1 MIRRIATVLLAV
13 GLGLTLVACG
23 DDGGGEDVQT
33 AGSDSDDDLS
43 TGTTPTTIAG
53 SATPIS
59 VGEAMTMPEG
69 SRVTIQA
76 FVLEP
81 DEGATTL
88 CEVLGESYPPI
99 CGGQMMTVDGLD
111 IDSLPG
117 VQSTS
122 GGDLVAPVTWT
133 EGQVAVTG
141 VLTAGRLVVSS

>member
-1 MIRRIATVLLAV
+1 MHRRLGVVLLVV

-23 DDGGGEDVQT
+23 DDGGDDVDT
-33 AGSDSDDDLS
+33 EATDGGDGIS

-53 SATPIS
+53 AMTPIS
-59 VGEAMTMPEG
+59 VGEALMQQEG

-76 FVLEP
+76 FALEP

-88 CEVLGESYPPI
+88 CEVLGESFPPT
-99 CGGQMMTVDGLD
+99 CGGQMITVDGLD

-133 EGQVAVTG
+133 EGQVTVSGT
-141 VLTAGRLVVSS
+141 LTAGRLVVDS

>member
-1 MIRRIATVLLAV
+1 MRTRRRIAGLLLAV
-13 GLGLTLVACG
+13 GLALTLAACG
-23 DDGGGEDVQT
+23 DDGRDGDT
-33 AGSDSDDDLS
+33 ATTDDDGGLS

-59 VGEAMTMPEG
+59 VGEARTMPEG

-88 CEVLGESYPPI
+88 CEVLGESFPPT
-99 CGGQMMTVDGLD
+99 CGGQTMTVDGLD
-111 IDSLPG
+111 IDTLPG

-133 EGQVAVTG
+133 EGQVAVSG
-141 VLTAGRLVVSS
+141 VLTAGRLVVS

>member
-1 MIRRIATVLLAV
+1 MVTRRRLVAVLLTV
-13 GLGLTLVACG
+13 GLGLVLVACG
-23 DDGGGEDVQT
+23 DDGG
-33 AGSDSDDDLS
+33 DDTGGDDGIS
-43 TGTTPTTIAG
+43 TGTTPTTIGG

-76 FVLEP
+76 FVLQP

-88 CEVLGESYPPI
+88 CEVLGESFPPT
-99 CGGQMMTVDGLD
+99 CGGQQMTVDGLD
-111 IDSLPG
+111 IHRLPG

-122 GGDLVAPVTWT
+122 GGDLVAPSTWT

-141 VLTAGRLVVSS
+141 TLTAGRLVVEA